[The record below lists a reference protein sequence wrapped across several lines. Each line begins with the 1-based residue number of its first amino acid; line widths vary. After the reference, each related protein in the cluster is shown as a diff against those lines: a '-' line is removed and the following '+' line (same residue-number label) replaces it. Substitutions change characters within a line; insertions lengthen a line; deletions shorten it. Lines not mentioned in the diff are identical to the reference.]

1 MTYIK
6 NVNRLIKKSQLGGW
20 KVMKKQNYAGVAA
33 SVYINFALVGMA
45 TIIISQYSSYF
56 QKAWNTDV
64 KGISTVLSVVGIG
77 RILTI
82 LFAGVISDK
91 IGRKKTMIIAITSD
105 IIFLLGAAFAHNLFM
120 ACVAA
125 LFFGVTNSFG
135 DSACY
140 PALTD
145 AFPEKSATMN
155 SLVKAAMSLCQFLF
169 PFWVAS
175 VSNARLTAII
185 LAVAL
190 FLDILLVMWTPFAPH
205 DESKKAI
212 DGSLIIAL
220 GFTICFTFYVFSQ
233 YIPNFGIN
241 VLGVA
246 PATAKTLL
254 SWYAMSSMISVFV
267 TAIVVTKVKRL
278 TLILLYSTLSA
289 LGLLLMVLSPSLMT
303 ARIGSIAV
311 GFFGAGGIW
320 QVGLSVLTSY
330 FPTGHGKLTSYYS
343 FMASLT
349 YFLGP
354 LLSSFVIS
362 DTAASVLSVFW
373 ITAVDT
379 IITVVVTLLL
389 IQRSR
394 KFDVK

>member
-1 MTYIK
+1 M
-6 NVNRLIKKSQLGGW
+6 S
-20 KVMKKQNYAGVAA
+20 
-33 SVYINFALVGMA
+33 
-45 TIIISQYSSYF
+45 
-56 QKAWNTDV
+56 
-64 KGISTVLSVVGIG
+64 
-77 RILTI
+77 IL
-82 LFAGVISDK
+82 
-91 IGRKKTMIIAITSD
+91 
-105 IIFLLGAAFAHNLFM
+105 
-120 ACVAA
+120 
-125 LFFGVTNSFG
+125 
-135 DSACY
+135 
-140 PALTD
+140 
-145 AFPEKSATMN
+145 
-155 SLVKAAMSLCQFLF
+155 
-169 PFWVAS
+169 

-205 DESKKAI
+205 DESKKTEPKAEVKQETTTVSSANQPKMAI